1 MQKILI
7 GFLLLSFTTVVMAQ
21 KRKLPPTLNSWN
33 HNEYA
38 PKLTADGRTI
48 LYMSDYT
55 ESGKAEI
62 FISTA
67 IGNTWQRGEPMDIP
81 NKDMIPFGAY
91 NISYDGEKLIYAIR
105 KGPNIGGYDIRFQQ
119 KQGNKWSPAIN
130 PGKPLNSSLHE
141 MDPTLSA
148 DGKTLYFSRCETLDP
163 VTGNCKIFAAEYL
176 GDVYWKEPQ
185 EIKLDL
191 ASSSFVNPVILPDN
205 KSLYFAALNNA
216 GNYDFYMSRK
226 EEDSWS
232 KPIAMDFLNT
242 DAHDRYIGVTALGDV
257 AYIHEKDERG
267 YDLFMVKVP
276 EEFQPSKVYYLEGNV
291 NNLPAK
297 ALVKAIDIETGV
309 ELSRFILD
317 PEEKTFG
324 VYLAEGHQV
333 DFSIETKEPGFGYYS
348 EFLDLQNLKSSQKV
362 VQDITLASLQE
373 GEPYPLSIAF
383 KEQSTD
389 FALNAEEEFTRL
401 ITLMKQNRNF
411 HFRLEVY
418 QRSITESEKYADSL
432 PEIRYDTLLVS
443 TNQTDSLTSEDNLA
457 SMDSLSTGNSF
468 ASETDST
475 AVAKEPSE
483 KIVTIYHNDL
493 TQKRADAIKTYLL
506 DKGVPEDMFSTN
518 GMGENTELKY
528 SDSERKRNCK
538 VVFRLE

>member
-55 ESGKAEI
+55 ESGNAEI

-67 IGNTWQRGEPMDIP
+67 IGNNWQRGMQLDIP
-81 NKDMIPFGAY
+81 NYDMIPFGAY
-91 NISYDGEKLIYAIR
+91 NLSYDGEQLIYASR
-105 KGPNIGGYDIRFQQ
+105 KGPKIGGYDILFQQ
-119 KQGNKWSPAIN
+119 KQGNTWAPAVN
-130 PGKPLNSSLHE
+130 HGKPLNSALNE

-148 DGKTLYFSRCETLDP
+148 DGKTIYFSRCETLDP
-163 VTGNCKIFAAEYL
+163 VTGNCKLFSAEYL

-205 KSLYFAALNNA
+205 KTLYFAALNSS

-226 EEDSWS
+226 EGDSWS
-232 KPIAMDFLNT
+232 KPLAMDFLNT

-257 AYIHEKDERG
+257 AYIHEKDEQG
-267 YDLFMVKVP
+267 YDLYMVKVP
-276 EEFQPSKVYYLEGNV
+276 EEFQPAKVYYLEGTV
-291 NNLPAK
+291 TNLPAK
-297 ALVKAIDIETGV
+297 ALLKATDLESGE
-309 ELSRFILD
+309 ELARFILD
-317 PEEKTFG
+317 PEDPTFG
-324 VYLAEGHQV
+324 VYLPEGHQL
-333 DFSIETKEPGFGYYS
+333 DFYIETKEPGFGYYN
-348 EFLDLQNLKSSQKV
+348 EYLDLKNLKSSQKV
-362 VQDITLASLQE
+362 IQDITLPSLQE
-373 GEPYPLSIAF
+373 GEPFPLSITF

-389 FALNAEEEFTRL
+389 FALNTEEEFTRL
-401 ITLMKQNRNF
+401 ITLMKQNRDF

-418 QRSITESEKYADSL
+418 QRSITESEQYADNL
-432 PEIRYDTLLVS
+432 PEIRYDTLFVAS
-443 TNQTDSLTSEDNLA
+443 NQIDSLATGDNLVHK
-457 SMDSLSTGNSF
+457 L
-468 ASETDST
+468 DST
-475 AVAKEPSE
+475 ALSTEPKEE
-483 KIVTIYHNDL
+483 IVTVYHNDL
-493 TQKRADAIKTYLL
+493 TEKRADAIKTYLL
-506 DKGVPEDMFSTN
+506 GKGVPEDMFSTR
-518 GMGENTELKY
+518 GMGENIELNY
-528 SDSERKRNCK
+528 SDSEKALNCK

>member
-1 MQKILI
+1 
-7 GFLLLSFTTVVMAQ
+7 
-21 KRKLPPTLNSWN
+21 
-33 HNEYA
+33 
-38 PKLTADGRTI
+38 
-48 LYMSDYT
+48 
-55 ESGKAEI
+55 
-62 FISTA
+62 
-67 IGNTWQRGEPMDIP
+67 
-81 NKDMIPFGAY
+81 
-91 NISYDGEKLIYAIR
+91 
-105 KGPNIGGYDIRFQQ
+105 
-119 KQGNKWSPAIN
+119 
-130 PGKPLNSSLHE
+130 
-141 MDPTLSA
+141 
-148 DGKTLYFSRCETLDP
+148 
-163 VTGNCKIFAAEYL
+163 
-176 GDVYWKEPQ
+176 
-185 EIKLDL
+185 
-191 ASSSFVNPVILPDN
+191 VILPDN
-205 KSLYFAALNNA
+205 KTLYFAALNSA

-226 EEDSWS
+226 EGDSWS

-276 EEFQPSKVYYLEGNV
+276 EEFQPAKVYYLEGNV
-291 NNLPAK
+291 SNLPAK
-297 ALVKAIDIETGV
+297 ALVKATDIETAE

-333 DFSIETKEPGFGYYS
+333 DFSIETKEPGYGYYS

-362 VQDITLASLQE
+362 VQDITLPSLQE

-401 ITLMKQNRNF
+401 ITLMKQNRDF

-418 QRSITESEKYADSL
+418 QRSITESEEYADSL

-443 TNQTDSLTSEDNLA
+443 PDYTDSLNSENNLTT
-457 SMDSLSTGNSF
+457 MDILSTENSF

-475 AVAKEPSE
+475 AVAKEPLE

-493 TQKRADAIKTYLL
+493 SQKRADAIKNYLL
-506 DKGVPEDMFSTN
+506 GKGVPENMFSTQ
-518 GMGENTELKY
+518 GMGKNIELNY
-528 SDSERKRNCK
+528 SDSEKARNCK